1 MKPKVTLYTKS
12 NRISKGKVLTEELYP
27 VKRASA
33 AALDL
38 ARSAVFR
45 AKLKEIYDYVLP
57 DAQKAITTAL
67 ERLCSKYGLELHVV
81 DITRENVLQRFVMW
95 LKGIKDFPTLET
107 SRGQRLQTPFSE
119 NELERFISQQTI

>member
-45 AKLKEIYDYVLP
+45 AK
-57 DAQKAITTAL
+57 ITTAL

>member
-1 MKPKVTLYTKS
+1 VTLYVKS
-12 NRISKGKVLTEELYP
+12 IRISKGKVLTEELYP

-38 ARSAVFR
+38 ARSTIFR

-57 DAQKAITTAL
+57 DDQKAITSAL

-81 DITRENVLQRFVMW
+81 DITREDLLRRFVIW
-95 LKGIKDFPTLET
+95 LKGIKDFPILET
-107 SRGQRLQTPFSE
+107 SQGQRLQAPFSE
-119 NELERFISQQTI
+119 NELERFISEQTV